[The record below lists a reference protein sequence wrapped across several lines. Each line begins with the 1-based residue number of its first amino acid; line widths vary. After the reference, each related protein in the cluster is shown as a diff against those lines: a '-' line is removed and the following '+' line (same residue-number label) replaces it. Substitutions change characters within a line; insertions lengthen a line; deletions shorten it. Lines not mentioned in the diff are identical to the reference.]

1 MYIIANENDSH
12 YHYYLIIRDKMK
24 NLLKLTLLLNMFLA
38 AQENDVNTSDSDV
51 EEVVVKGNVL
61 YTDQVNALK
70 TPVPVLDV
78 PQSVS
83 IITDEDIRKQGFREI
98 SDIVRYIPG
107 VNTSQGEGHRDAVV
121 FRGVRS
127 TADFYMDGVRD
138 DVQYYRSLYNL
149 EQVEVLR
156 GPNALLFGRGGTG
169 GIINRVTKKAVVGE
183 DFGSADVGTDTFGS
197 LDLALDYNV
206 SGTDDSAFRINIHTD
221 SLANDRNFYDGDRV
235 GINPTMKF
243 VMSDDTTLDLSYEY
257 IDHERFIDRGIPTIN
272 GAPDESLS
280 DIVFGTPEINTTTVE
295 ATIFRGTVSHVF
307 SDTRKGNLTV
317 HSSSFEKMYQNLYA
331 SGYDGTLVTMDGY
344 RDPTERDK
352 LIISGNLVNEINVG
366 SVKHTILVG
375 AELIDTENNNLRYDT
390 FWSTTSDDNEVFD
403 ITRPMD
409 FTVNA
414 DGIATSVD
422 FTTSLKSKTSSDIKV
437 TSLYIQDQI
446 DLSDNIKL
454 MIGGRHDTFDI
465 TVADIKNMTSES
477 RKDTEFSPRAG
488 LVFKPS
494 EEMSLYWSF
503 SQSFLPRSGEQY
515 KALSATSARLDPDV
529 FESNEVGLKYDISPR
544 LNLTLSY
551 FNSEQTRAERD
562 NDTGENSEVRGLTV
576 DGLEVQ
582 LKGQLTDRLDVM
594 VGYSSLDG
602 ETSSG
607 GEPREIPD
615 HTFSLYAKYQVSD
628 KLGWAFGMTR
638 QGESKIKDNNPG
650 LVLPE
655 YTRLDLGAYYKL
667 SNGLE
672 LQVNIEN
679 LSDELYF
686 PHSHST
692 HQASVGEPFN
702 ARVSVR
708 KQF

>member
-1 MYIIANENDSH
+1 MKK
-12 YHYYLIIRDKMK
+12 LIKLS
-24 NLLKLTLLLNMFLA
+24 LLVNMVMA
-38 AQENDVNTSDSDV
+38 AQENDVNASNADI

-183 DFGSADVGTDTFGS
+183 DFGSVDVGTDTFGS
-197 LDLALDYNV
+197 LDLAFDYNV
-206 SGTDDSAFRINIHTD
+206 SGTDDSAFRINVHTD
-221 SLANDRNFYDGDRV
+221 SLANHRDFYDGERT

-243 VMSDDTTLDLSYEY
+243 VMSDDTTLDLSYEH
-257 IDHERFIDRGIPTIN
+257 IDHERFIDRGVPTIN
-272 GAPDESLS
+272 GAPDESLI

-295 ATIFRGTVSHVF
+295 ATIFRGTLSHVF

-317 HSSSFEKMYQNLYA
+317 HKSSFEKMYQNLYA

-344 RDPTERDK
+344 RDPTERDN
-352 LIISGNLVNEINVG
+352 LIISGNLVNEISVG

-403 ITRPMD
+403 ISRPMD

-422 FTTSLKSKTSSDIKV
+422 FTTSLKSKTSSDIRV

-446 DLSDNIKL
+446 DLTDNIKL
-454 MIGGRHDTFDI
+454 MIGGRHDSFDI

-529 FESNEVGLKYDISPR
+529 FESNEIGLKYDISPR

-615 HTFSLYAKYQVSD
+615 HTFSLYAKYQVND
-628 KLGWAFGMTR
+628 KYGWAFGMTR

-679 LSDELYF
+679 LNDELYF

>member
-1 MYIIANENDSH
+1 MKKILQLTF
-12 YHYYLIIRDKMK
+12 LINI
-24 NLLKLTLLLNMFLA
+24 FLA
-38 AQENDVNTSDSDV
+38 AQENNTKV
-51 EEVVVKGNVL
+51 LNAEIEEVIIKGNIL
-61 YTDQVNALK
+61 YADQVNALK

-83 IITDEDIRKQGFREI
+83 IVTDEDIRKQGFREI

-169 GIINRVTKKAVVGE
+169 GIINRVTKKAVIGE
-183 DFGSADVGTDTFGS
+183 EFGSVDVGTDTFGS
-197 LDLALDYNV
+197 LDLAYDYNV
-206 SGTDDSAFRINIHTD
+206 SSTDDSAFRINIHTD
-221 SLANDRNFYDGDRV
+221 SLTNHRDFYNGERV
-235 GINPTMKF
+235 GINPTMRF

-272 GAPDESLS
+272 GTPDESLI
-280 DIVFGTPEINTTTVE
+280 DIVFGTPEINTTMVE
-295 ATIFRGTVSHVF
+295 AAVFRGTISHVF
-307 SDTRKGNLTV
+307 SDTRKGNLTI

-352 LIISGNLVNEINVG
+352 LIISGNLVNEIKVG
-366 SVKHTILVG
+366 SVKHTILLG
-375 AELIDTENNNLRYDT
+375 AELIDTKNNNLRYDT

-422 FTTSLKSKTSSDIKV
+422 FATTLKSKTSSDIKV
-437 TSLYIQDQI
+437 TSLYMQDQI
-446 DLSDNIKL
+446 DLTDNIKL
-454 MIGGRHDTFDI
+454 MIGGRHDSFDI

-529 FESNEVGLKYDISPR
+529 FASNEVGLKYDISPR

-628 KLGWAFGMTR
+628 KYGLAFGITR
-638 QGESKIKDNNPG
+638 QGESKIKDNNPDI
-650 LVLPE
+650 VLPKF
-655 YTRLDLGAYYKL
+655 TRVDLGFYYRL
-667 SNGLE
+667 SNGLQ
-672 LQVNIEN
+672 LQANIEN
-679 LSDELYF
+679 LNDELYF

-702 ARVSVR
+702 ARISIR
-708 KQF
+708 KEF

>member
-1 MYIIANENDSH
+1 
-12 YHYYLIIRDKMK
+12 MK
-24 NLLKLTLLLNMFLA
+24 NLLKLTLLVNMVMA
-38 AQENDVNTSDSDV
+38 AQENDVNASNADI
-51 EEVVVKGNVL
+51 EEVVVKGSVL

-70 TPVPVLDV
+70 TPVPVLEV

-83 IITDEDIRKQGFREI
+83 IVTDEDIRKQGFREI

-138 DVQYYRSLYNL
+138 DVQYFRSLYNL

-169 GIINRVTKKAVVGE
+169 GIINRVTKKAVIGE
-183 DFGSADVGTDTFGS
+183 EFGSVDVGTDTFGS
-197 LDLALDYNV
+197 LDLAYDYNV
-206 SGTDDSAFRINIHTD
+206 SSTEDSAFRINIHTD
-221 SLANDRNFYDGDRV
+221 SLANHRDFYDGERV

-257 IDHERFIDRGIPTIN
+257 IDHERFIDRGVPTIN
-272 GAPDESLS
+272 GAPDESLI

-295 ATIFRGTVSHVF
+295 AIIFRGTLSHVF

-317 HSSSFEKMYQNLYA
+317 HKSSFEKMYQNLYA

-403 ITRPMD
+403 ISRPMD

-446 DLSDNIKL
+446 DLTDNIKL
-454 MIGGRHDTFDI
+454 MIGGRHDSFDI
-465 TVADIKNMTSES
+465 TVADIKNMSSES

-615 HTFSLYAKYQVSD
+615 HTFSLYAKYQVND
-628 KLGWAFGMTR
+628 KYGWAFGMTR

-672 LQVNIEN
+672 LQVNVEN
-679 LSDELYF
+679 LNDELYF

>member
-1 MYIIANENDSH
+1 
-12 YHYYLIIRDKMK
+12 MK
-24 NLLKLTLLLNMFLA
+24 NLLKLTLLINMVMA
-38 AQENDVNTSDSDV
+38 AQENDVNASNADI
-51 EEVVVKGNVL
+51 EEVVVKGSVL

-70 TPVPVLDV
+70 TPVPVLEV

-83 IITDEDIRKQGFREI
+83 IVTDEDIRKQGFREI

-138 DVQYYRSLYNL
+138 DVQYFRSLYNL

-169 GIINRVTKKAVVGE
+169 GIINRVTKKAVIGE
-183 DFGSADVGTDTFGS
+183 EFGSVDVGTDTFGS
-197 LDLALDYNV
+197 LDLAYDYNV
-206 SGTDDSAFRINIHTD
+206 SSTDDSAFRINIHTD
-221 SLANDRNFYDGDRV
+221 SLANHRDFYDGERV

-257 IDHERFIDRGIPTIN
+257 IDHERFIDRGVPTIN
-272 GAPDESLS
+272 GAPDESLI

-295 ATIFRGTVSHVF
+295 ATIFRGTLSHVF

-317 HSSSFEKMYQNLYA
+317 HKSSFEKMYQNLYA

-403 ITRPMD
+403 ISRPMD
-409 FTVNA
+409 FAVNA

-446 DLSDNIKL
+446 DLTDNIKL
-454 MIGGRHDTFDI
+454 MIGGRHDSFDI
-465 TVADIKNMTSES
+465 TVADIKNMSTES

-615 HTFSLYAKYQVSD
+615 HTFSLYAKYQVND
-628 KLGWAFGMTR
+628 KYGWAFGMTR

-672 LQVNIEN
+672 LQVNVEN
-679 LSDELYF
+679 LNDELYF

>member
-1 MYIIANENDSH
+1 MKKILQLTF
-12 YHYYLIIRDKMK
+12 LI
-24 NLLKLTLLLNMFLA
+24 NTFLA
-38 AQENDVNTSDSDV
+38 AQENNTKVLNAEV
-51 EEVVVKGNVL
+51 EEVIIKGNIL
-61 YTDQVNALK
+61 YADQVNALK

-183 DFGSADVGTDTFGS
+183 EFGSVDVGTDTFGS
-197 LDLALDYNV
+197 LDLAYDYNV
-206 SGTDDSAFRINIHTD
+206 SSTDDSAFRINIHTD
-221 SLANDRNFYDGDRV
+221 SLANHRDFYDGDRV

-257 IDHERFIDRGIPTIN
+257 IDHERFIDRGVPTIN
-272 GAPDESLS
+272 GTPDESLI
-280 DIVFGTPEINTTTVE
+280 DIVFGTPVINTTTVE
-295 ATIFRGTVSHVF
+295 ATIFRGTLSHIF
-307 SDTRKGNLTV
+307 SETRKGNLTV
-317 HSSSFEKMYQNLYA
+317 HKSSFEKMYQNLYA

-344 RDPTERDK
+344 RDPTERDN

-403 ITRPMD
+403 ISRPMD

-446 DLSDNIKL
+446 DLTDNIKL
-454 MIGGRHDTFDI
+454 MIGGRHDSFDI
-465 TVADIKNMTSES
+465 TIADIKKMSSES

-488 LVFKPS
+488 LVFKPN

-515 KALSATSARLDPDV
+515 KSLSATSARLDPDV
-529 FESNEVGLKYDISPR
+529 FESNEIGLKYDISPR

-582 LKGQLTDRLDVM
+582 LKGQLTDRLDIM

-615 HTFSLYAKYQVSD
+615 HAFSLYAKYQVND
-628 KLGWAFGMTR
+628 KYGLAFGMTR

-672 LQVNIEN
+672 LRVNIEN
-679 LSDELYF
+679 LNDELYF

-702 ARVSVR
+702 ARISIR
-708 KQF
+708 KDF

>member
-1 MYIIANENDSH
+1 
-12 YHYYLIIRDKMK
+12 MK

-295 ATIFRGTVSHVF
+295 ATIIRGTVSHVF
-307 SDTRKGNLTV
+307 SETRKGNLTV

-446 DLSDNIKL
+446 DLTDNIKL

-582 LKGQLTDRLDVM
+582 LKGQLTERLDVM

>member
-1 MYIIANENDSH
+1 
-12 YHYYLIIRDKMK
+12 MK
-24 NLLKLTLLLNMFLA
+24 QIFQLTFLLNIFLV
-38 AQENDVNTSDSDV
+38 AQENNTKASNDEI
-51 EEVVVKGNVL
+51 EEVNIKGNIL
-61 YTDQVNALK
+61 YADQVNALK

-83 IITDEDIRKQGFREI
+83 IVTDEDIRKQGFREI
-98 SDIVRYIPG
+98 SDIVRYLPG

-149 EQVEVLR
+149 EQFEVLR

-183 DFGSADVGTDTFGS
+183 EFGSVDVGTDTFGS
-197 LDLALDYNV
+197 LDLAYDYNV
-206 SGTDDSAFRINIHTD
+206 SSSDDSAFRINIHTD
-221 SLANDRNFYDGDRV
+221 SLANHRDFYNGERKGV
-235 GINPTMKF
+235 NPTMKF
-243 VMSDDTTLDLSYEY
+243 IMSDDTTLDLSYEY
-257 IDHERFIDRGIPTIN
+257 IDHERFIDRGVPTIN
-272 GAPDESLS
+272 GSPDESLT

-295 ATIFRGTVSHVF
+295 ATILKGTLSHVF
-307 SDTRKGNLTV
+307 SETRKGNLTV
-317 HSSSFEKMYQNLYA
+317 HKSSFEKMYQNLYA
-331 SGYDGTLVTMDGY
+331 SGYDGTFVTMDGY

-352 LIISGNLVNEINVG
+352 LIISGNLINEINVG
-366 SVKHTILVG
+366 SVKHTILLG
-375 AELIDTENNNLRYDT
+375 AELIDTESNNLRYDT
-390 FWSTTSDDNEVFD
+390 FWLTTSDDNEVFD
-403 ITRPMD
+403 ISRPMD
-409 FTVNA
+409 FTINA
-414 DGIATSVD
+414 NGNATSVD
-422 FTTSLKSKTSSDIKV
+422 FTTSLKSKTSSDIKA

-446 DLSDNIKL
+446 DLTDNIKL
-454 MIGGRHDTFDI
+454 MIGGRHDSFDI
-465 TVADIKNMTSES
+465 TVADIKNMSSES

-494 EEMSLYWSF
+494 EEISLYWSF

-576 DGLEVQ
+576 NGFEVQ
-582 LKGQLTDRLDVM
+582 FKGQLTDRLDVM

-615 HTFSLYAKYQVSD
+615 HTFSLYAKYQVND
-628 KLGWAFGMTR
+628 KYGLALGITR
-638 QGESKIKDNNPG
+638 QGESKIKDNNLG

-655 YTRLDLGAYYKL
+655 FTRVDLGAYYRL
-667 SNGLE
+667 YNGLE

-679 LSDELYF
+679 LNDELYF

-702 ARVSVR
+702 ARISIR
-708 KQF
+708 KEF